1 VSAPREA
8 PDGAGVTA
16 LKVLVLAG
24 AVLLWL
30 WPLATPPGLVA
41 GVAGTVAGLL
51 LARRLEA
58 TRVRLPAMVAVGLAT
73 AAAGHLLAHA
83 VLALGLG
90 GPTFAL
96 MLADVA
102 ALGLSALGG
111 FFAVRLLSSR
121 LRVFSV
127 LELSVVVFAVAHAF
141 ADHRHERINQPR
153 FLSDFAWSNGL
164 EPEVV
169 LSVIGVVAVAL
180 SALLLL
186 RTRRASRVLAM
197 LLLLLAGGVGLFL
210 LVGAP
215 RLSTPQP
222 DELGVRSGE
231 DSDSNSKDKDKDK
244 NGGSKNPPEPVAVA
258 VLHDELPEADVL
270 YFRQAVRSHL
280 VGDRLVEDSS
290 GAFDTDVPRDFP
302 SGAALEVTTPQVPA
316 FHRTLY
322 TSMYLLVDHAQ
333 LFGLANPTRLT
344 PLENPNP
351 RRFVAAYDVD
361 SLFLLRPIERL
372 IGHDALPPGWSP
384 EMKRHYTE
392 VPADPRYRE
401 LSNRLVRDVDPR
413 FVGDDVMKALAIK
426 TWLEKNG
433 FYSLEQKTLVGED
446 PTAKFLFGDL
456 RGYCVHFAHAAVFL
470 LRSQGI
476 PARVAIGYGVQTQ
489 QRGAGSAVL
498 IYGNEAHA
506 WPELYLDGVGWVTF
520 DIYPEKS
527 DEPIS
532 QHVDQDLTTAMG
544 ELARKDPTGGRAD
557 PRGPLVIPWRAL
569 FAGLALVALLLLVAA
584 FAVKVGRRLA
594 RGTPTQV
601 YRGVLDRLSDLGQA
615 RRFGETRE
623 RHAARLKGLAPSFE
637 PLTRA
642 HLRLRL
648 GRDDAPTR
656 SELAACARAVSAEL
670 RANLS
675 AADRARLV
683 FNPIG
688 WWFTR

>member
-1 VSAPREA
+1 MT
-8 PDGAGVTA
+8 GVQTCA
-16 LKVLVLAG
+16 L
-24 AVLLWL
+24 
-30 WPLATPPGLVA
+30 
-41 GVAGTVAGLL
+41 
-51 LARRLEA
+51 R
-58 TRVRLPAMVAVGLAT
+58 
-73 AAAGHLLAHA
+73 
-83 VLALGLG
+83 
-90 GPTFAL
+90 
-96 MLADVA
+96 
-102 ALGLSALGG
+102 S
-111 FFAVRLLSSR
+111 
-121 LRVFSV
+121 
-127 LELSVVVFAVAHAF
+127 FAVAHAF

-153 FLSDFAWSNGL
+153 FLSDLAWSNGV

-169 LSVIGVVAVAL
+169 LSVIGVVSVAL

-197 LLLLLAGGVGLFL
+197 LLLLLAGGLGLFL
-210 LVGAP
+210 VAGAS
-215 RLSTPQP
+215 RLTPP
-222 DELGVRSGE
+222 DSDPLGVRKDES
-231 DSDSNSKDKDKDK
+231 DDDSNGGDGQGKSK
-244 NGGSKNPPEPVAVA
+244 NGSSSKKPPEPVAVA

-280 VGDRLVEDSS
+280 VGDRLVEDTS
-290 GAFDTDVPRDFP
+290 GTFDTDVPREFP
-302 SGAALEVTTPQVPA
+302 AGAALEVKTPQVPA
-316 FHRTLY
+316 FHRTLH

-333 LFGLANPTRLT
+333 LFGLANPTKLA

-372 IGHDALPPGWSP
+372 IGHDALPPSWSP

-392 VPADPRYRE
+392 IPNDPRYRE

-527 DEPIS
+527 DEPIA
-532 QHVDQDLTTAMG
+532 QHQDQDLTTAMG

-557 PRGPLVIPWRAL
+557 PRGPLVMPWRAI
-569 FAGLALVALLLLVAA
+569 FAGLSLVAA
-584 FAVKVGRRLA
+584 LALVVAFGIKLHRRLA
-594 RGTPTQV
+594 RRTPAQV
-601 YRGVLDRLSDLGQA
+601 YRSVLDRLSDLGQG
-615 RRFGETRE
+615 RRFGESRE
-623 RHAARLKGLAPSFE
+623 RHAERVKALAPSFV

-642 HLRLRL
+642 HLRLAL
-648 GRDDAPTR
+648 GRDDADGR
-656 SELAACARAVSAEL
+656 AELEQRARAVTAEL
-670 RANLS
+670 RATLS
-675 AADRARLV
+675 ARDRARLV